1 MRTLQDELKRLNLVQ
16 TPKHKRKRKKK
27 RRKAVSTVKE
37 VKVTEVSKR
46 ATETLTHRDI
56 EELMGV
62 RRPRYTRKR
71 GAIKQK

>member
-16 TPKHKRKRKKK
+16 APKRKRKHKK
-27 RRKAVSTVKE
+27 KQHEAVSVVKE
-37 VKVTEVSKR
+37 VKPVEQPKR

>member
-1 MRTLQDELKRLNLVQ
+1 MRTLQSELKRLNLTQ
-16 TPKHKRKRKKK
+16 KPSRNKRKKK
-27 RRKAVSTVKE
+27 QHKAVSV
-37 VKVTEVSKR
+37 VKVTEVSQR
-46 ATETLTHRDI
+46 APETLTHREI

>member
-1 MRTLQDELKRLNLVQ
+1 MRTLQDELKRHKLVQ
-16 TPKHKRKRKKK
+16 IPKRKRKKK